1 MSEILSA
8 DQLRHHHRFDE
19 GNPLAERN
27 TRWAVYLTLIMM
39 VAEISGG
46 IIYNSMALLADGWH
60 MSSHA
65 LALGLS
71 VMAYAAAR
79 KYARD
84 PRFAFGTWKIEVLG
98 GYTSALF
105 LVAVAGLMLYE
116 SMSRLLSPSPIQY
129 DQAIWIAALGLSVN
143 LVCAWLLRDNHS
155 HNHDHGHSHSPKHS
169 HDQDKSHDHSHDK
182 SHDKSHALDTAIS
195 HNHEAPK
202 TRDSFDAHEDLNL
215 RAAYIHVLTDAATS
229 VLAIVALFGGKI
241 WGADWLDPVMGIVGA
256 ALVSVWAYGLLKETG
271 RVLLDANMDAPITEE
286 VREVIKELNLKLEI
300 TDLHVWRVGRG
311 KFSCI
316 VALAAYESVTPEF
329 IRQQLKVHE
338 ELVHVSVEVN
348 HLSAESGLRA

>member
-116 SMSRLLSPSPIQY
+116 SVSRLLSPSPIQY
-129 DQAIWIAALGLSVN
+129 DQAIWIAVLGLSVN
-143 LVCAWLLRDNHS
+143 LVCAWLLRDNHA

-169 HDQDKSHDHSHDK
+169 HGHDHSHDK
-182 SHDKSHALDTAIS
+182 SPVSYTHLTLPTI
-195 HNHEAPK
+195 
-202 TRDSFDAHEDLNL
+202 L
-215 RAAYIHVLTDAATS
+215 RV
-229 VLAIVALFGGKI
+229 
-241 WGADWLDPVMGIVGA
+241 
-256 ALVSVWAYGLLKETG
+256 
-271 RVLLDANMDAPITEE
+271 
-286 VREVIKELNLKLEI
+286 
-300 TDLHVWRVGRG
+300 
-311 KFSCI
+311 
-316 VALAAYESVTPEF
+316 
-329 IRQQLKVHE
+329 
-338 ELVHVSVEVN
+338 
-348 HLSAESGLRA
+348 